1 MIVRGGKVIVVEL
14 GKSVVKIVLPDA
26 AHGGCFGCRLIRV
39 VKHGGLQAFGPVDGT
54 KRNCFAVHLS
64 NRNERRSTV
73 AHYVSNVRNCVH
85 VRRDLSVLR
94 GLGELPLVEPDV
106 VVRGTG
112 ASSEVAFA
120 SGWIRRTPVGCIA
133 IGTCPECR

>member
-1 MIVRGGKVIVVEL
+1 
-14 GKSVVKIVLPDA
+14 
-26 AHGGCFGCRLIRV
+26 V

-73 AHYVSNVRNCVH
+73 AHFVSNVRNCVH

-94 GLGELPLVEPDV
+94 GLGELPLVERD

-112 ASSEVAFA
+112 ASSEVALHL
-120 SGWIRRTPVGCIA
+120 VGSDVHRLNVLPLEPA
-133 IGTCPECR
+133 RSAGKARGRAKWRQFR